1 MRFVMDL
8 SIIYIKFTLQIFT
21 LKERYIKQGKRKSKS
36 KKKNDCEAQGTND
49 TISNDST
56 KTEDVGGGHKRVLVS
71 AIQVV
76 LVEGESNEV
85 RDVENRAYR
94 LEAERLFNIG
104 INMTS
109 NVERISMVERLLDM
123 EGLEK
128 LT

>member
-1 MRFVMDL
+1 
-8 SIIYIKFTLQIFT
+8 
-21 LKERYIKQGKRKSKS
+21 
-36 KKKNDCEAQGTND
+36 
-49 TISNDST
+49 
-56 KTEDVGGGHKRVLVS
+56 VLVS